1 MSESSR
7 RHFMANT
14 MAAGVAALSAVPER
28 AVSQVRNTGRRMK
41 FTVDIG
47 AAGTNGT
54 AEETIQYCKDLEIEG
69 VSVPWPRVPGY
80 REKGYVDPDRL
91 KALRAQIEEA
101 GLTLSAMVLT
111 LPATAVSG
119 TAEGEAQIDNARRS
133 LKSMAAAKVDTL
145 VTFVPVNLQ
154 TPWEQVVGVF
164 RKLVPEAERSGVRL
178 ATHTGAKG
186 LATYERLG
194 RLIHDV
200 PSANNG
206 LCYCT
211 GNMWHDS
218 HEKMYDIPSQIS
230 SKIFFLH
237 VRSVRSETGEK
248 EYFFDQGDIDFPRL
262 VAAFKKFGY
271 SSWVQSEHM
280 PMMHSG
286 RSGAMDLTAAWALGY
301 MKALLSV

>member
-1 MSESSR
+1 MTS
-7 RHFMANT
+7 T
-14 MAAGVAALSAVPER
+14 MAAGAAALTGFPER
-28 AVSQVRNTGRRMK
+28 VVSQVRNTGRRMK

-47 AAGTNGT
+47 AVGTNGT
-54 AEETIQYCKDLEIEG
+54 PEETIQYCKDLEIEG

-80 REKGYVDPDRL
+80 QEKGYIDPDRV
-91 KALRAQIEEA
+91 KALKAQIEEA

-111 LPATAVSG
+111 LPETAVSG
-119 TAEGEAQIDNARRS
+119 TADGEAAIENARRS
-133 LKSMAAAKVDTL
+133 LKAMAAAKVDTL

-164 RKLVPEAERSGVRL
+164 HKLVPEAERSGVRL

-186 LATYERLG
+186 LATYERLFQ
-194 RLIHDV
+194 LIHDV
-200 PSANNG
+200 PSANVG
-206 LCYCT
+206 FTYCT

-218 HEKMYDIPSQIS
+218 HEKMYDIPREIS
-230 SKIFFLH
+230 SKIFFVH

-248 EYFFDQGDIDFPRL
+248 EYFFDQGDIDFPRV

-271 SSWVQSEHM
+271 SSWVRSEHM

-286 RSGAMDLTAAWALGY
+286 RPGAMDLTAAWALGY
-301 MKALLSV
+301 MKALISVV